1 MKTRMILFLI
11 LFVLSSPVRA
21 DYNILRLQSEEP
33 PPPPPFEIAS
43 VEPDGEL
50 LRLLLST
57 DNIGAV
63 QTLLETGQLIAQ
75 LSHHQGDD
83 AEYWPVALSLGRAV
97 VCTEGA
103 NRLYLA
109 LADPLPE
116 GCAAPISINYYF
128 ETNASLGPGRD
139 VAIGYDPHHLWLVE
153 EKQ

>member
-1 MKTRMILFLI
+1 MKTRMILSLI
-11 LFVLSSPVRA
+11 MFVLLSPVRA

-33 PPPPPFEIAS
+33 PPPPPLEISS
-43 VEPDGEL
+43 VEADGES

-83 AEYWPVALSLGRAV
+83 AESSPVALSLGKAV
-97 VCTEGA
+97 VCTEEA
-103 NRLYLA
+103 KRLYLA

-116 GCAAPISINYYF
+116 GCTAPNFIDYYF
-128 ETNASLGPGRD
+128 EANASLGPGRD

>member
-1 MKTRMILFLI
+1 MKTRMILFLF
-11 LFVLSSPVRA
+11 LFVLTGPVLA

-43 VEPDGEL
+43 LEPHGEL

-57 DNIGAV
+57 DNIGGV
-63 QTLLETGQLIAQ
+63 QTLLDSGQLIAQ
-75 LSHHQGDD
+75 LSEHRGDD
-83 AEYWPVALSLGRAV
+83 AEYWPVTLSLGKAV

-116 GCAAPISINYYF
+116 GCAAPISITYYF

>member
-1 MKTRMILFLI
+1 MKTRLILFLI
-11 LFVLSSPVRA
+11 LFVLSAAVRA

-33 PPPPPFEIAS
+33 PPPPPFEISS
-43 VEPDGEL
+43 VEADGES

-83 AEYWPVALSLGRAV
+83 AESWPVALSLGKAV

-103 NRLYLA
+103 NRLLLA

-116 GCAAPISINYYF
+116 GCAAPFSINYYF
-128 ETNASLGPGRD
+128 ETNATLGPGRD

-153 EKQ
+153 ENQ

>member
-1 MKTRMILFLI
+1 MILTLI
-11 LFVLSSPVRA
+11 LFVLLSPVRA
-21 DYNILRLQSEEP
+21 DYKILRLQSEEP

-43 VEPDGEL
+43 VEADAGL
-50 LRLLLST
+50 LRLFLST

-63 QTLLETGQLIAQ
+63 QSLLNSGQLIAQ

-83 AEYWPVALSLGRAV
+83 AESWPVALSLGKAV
-97 VCTEGA
+97 ICTEGA

-109 LADPLPE
+109 FADSLPE
-116 GCAAPISINYYF
+116 GCAAPASIDYYF
-128 ETNASLGPGRD
+128 EANASLGPGKD